1 MGLLKSFW
9 AIIRGGYSSSPQASD
24 GPAGEIYSV
33 YTRQYDL
40 EVSAVGLNLLL
51 PKASLDASKGWLEAN
66 DFEWS
71 RAVESAS
78 AFFDRQEVLRD
89 NLRDE
94 LSNLQNS
101 LDLKNVSVAIVI
113 DQSGSMKGDNIAYV
127 AATVRSLADCLT
139 SAGASVELLGYS
151 TAGWHGGFAR
161 RDWIA
166 AGRPVRPGRLCCLM
180 HIIYKSADENY
191 LNEQSWQMMLNPDIL
206 RENIDGEALLWGAQR
221 LRLKTANRKILLVVS
236 DGAPVDDS
244 TLSEN
249 GPSYLSR
256 HATAVIGELENGSEI
271 ELAAIGVGYDVDRYY
286 RRSIGAANLGN
297 LFAMSATFLREILC
311 SKEKFPETLN

>member
-9 AIIRGGYSSSPQASD
+9 LALRRGCSSSPLASD
-24 GPAGEIYSV
+24 GPVDEIYSI
-33 YTRQYDL
+33 YTRKYDL
-40 EVSAVGLNLLL
+40 DVSAVGLNLLL
-51 PKASLDASKGWLEAN
+51 PKASLDASKGWLEGS
-66 DFEWS
+66 DFEWA
-71 RAVESAS
+71 RAIESAS
-78 AFFDRQEVLRD
+78 AIFDRQEVLRD
-89 NLRDE
+89 NLRVE

-101 LDLKNVSVAIVI
+101 LELKNVSAAILI
-113 DQSGSMKGDNIAYV
+113 DHSGSMKGDNIAYV
-127 AATVRSLADCLT
+127 AATVRSLTDCLT

-166 AGRPVRPGRLCCLM
+166 AGRPVRPGRLCSLL
-180 HIIYKSADENY
+180 HIIYKSADENH
-191 LNEQSWQMMLNPDIL
+191 LNQRSWQMMLNPDIL

-221 LRLKTANRKILLVVS
+221 LRLNTANRKILLVVS

-244 TLSEN
+244 TLTEN

-256 HATAVIGELENGSEI
+256 HATAVIGEIENGSEI

-286 RRSIGAANLGN
+286 GRSIGTANRDN
-297 LFAMSATFLREILC
+297 LFAMSATILRDILC
-311 SKEKFPETLN
+311 SKGKFPQTLN